1 MIGLGQLG
9 IQIFNGFVLGLIF
22 VLIASGLSLIFG
34 VLGVINFA
42 HGDLLVLGTY
52 SAWAVSTA
60 TGSFILGIIVA
71 VVAVATV
78 GLFIERALLQFTYQR
93 TAILQ
98 FLLTLGLAEILREG
112 VQIIWG
118 RQNKIFPLP
127 EWGTGSVDLVLFT
140 YPVYRLFVIA
150 VTSLILLGLYLFLNR
165 TDTGIVI
172 RAASRDRDM
181 TNALGVNV
189 GRTFTVVFV
198 LGAALAGIA
207 GGLIGPIRSVS
218 PSLGVGLLIPSFV
231 VVIIGGLG
239 SLRGSIVGGLI
250 VGQILVLSSVF
261 FSDLGRV
268 LVFASMAVVLL
279 LRPRGLFG
287 REGMFD

>member
-93 TAILQ
+93 TAILP
-98 FLLTLGLAEILREG
+98 LGLAEILREG

-172 RAASRDRDM
+172 RAASHDRDM

-287 REGMFD
+287 REGVFD

>member
-1 MIGLGQLG
+1 MVAVEQLG
-9 IQIFNGFVLGLIF
+9 VQIFNGLILGLIF

-42 HGDLLVLGTY
+42 HGDLLVVGTY
-52 SAWAVSTA
+52 SAWAASKA
-60 TGSFILGIIVA
+60 TGSFFLG
-71 VVAVATV
+71 VAVATV
-78 GLFIERALLQFTYQR
+78 VVAAIGLLIERSMLQFTYTR
-93 TAILQ
+93 SPILQ
-98 FLLTLGLAEILREG
+98 FLLTLGIAEILREG

-118 RQNKIFPLP
+118 RQNKIFQLP
-127 EWGTGSVDLVLFT
+127 DWGTGSVDLVLFS

-150 VTSLILLGLYLFLNR
+150 VTLIILLGLYLFLNR
-165 TDTGIVI
+165 TDIGIVI

-181 TNALGVNV
+181 TGALGVNV
-189 GRTFTVVFV
+189 ERVFIIVFV

-207 GGLIGPIRSVS
+207 GALIGPIRSVS
-218 PSLGVGLLIPSFV
+218 PTLGVDLLIPSFV

-239 SLRGSIVGGLI
+239 SLRGSIIGGLI
-250 VGQILVLSSVF
+250 VGQILVLSSFF
-261 FSDLGRV
+261 FSGFGRV

-279 LRPRGLFG
+279 LRPRGLYG

>member
-1 MIGLGQLG
+1 MVAVEQLTV
-9 IQIFNGFVLGLIF
+9 QLFNGVILGLIF

-52 SAWAVSTA
+52 TAWAVSEA
-60 TGSFILGIIVA
+60 TGSFLLGLA
-71 VVAVATV
+71 AALVAVAAV
-78 GLFIERALLQFTYQR
+78 GLFIERSMLRFTYTR
-93 TAILQ
+93 SPILQ
-98 FLLTLGLAEILREG
+98 FLLTLGIAEILREG

-118 RQNKIFPLP
+118 RRNKIFALP
-127 EWGTGSVDLVLFT
+127 EWGTGSVDLILFT

-150 VTSLILLGLYLFLNR
+150 VTLLILLGLYLFLNR

-172 RAASRDRDM
+172 RAASNDRDM
-181 TNALGVNV
+181 TSALGINV
-189 GRTFTVVFV
+189 DRMFTVVFV
-198 LGAALAGIA
+198 LGAALAGTA
-207 GGLIGPIRSVS
+207 GALIGPIRSVS
-218 PSLGVGLLIPSFV
+218 PTLGVDLLIPSFV

-239 SLRGSIVGGLI
+239 SLRGSIIGGLI

-261 FSDLGRV
+261 FSGLGRV
-268 LVFASMAVVLL
+268 LVFAGMAVVLL

-287 REGMFD
+287 KEGMFD

>member
-1 MIGLGQLG
+1 MVAVDQLAL
-9 IQIFNGFVLGLIF
+9 QIFNGLILGLIF

-42 HGDLLVLGTY
+42 HGDLLVVGTY
-52 SAWAVSTA
+52 SAWAVSKA
-60 TGSFILGIIVA
+60 TGSFFLGV
-71 VVAVATV
+71 VVATIAVAAV
-78 GLFIERALLQFTYQR
+78 GLFIERSMLQFTYTR
-93 TAILQ
+93 SPILQ
-98 FLLTLGLAEILREG
+98 FLLTLGIAEILREG

-118 RQNKIFPLP
+118 RKNKIFPLP
-127 EWGTGSVDLVLFT
+127 DWGSGSVDLVLFS

-150 VTSLILLGLYLFLNR
+150 VTSVILLGLYLFLNR
-165 TDTGIVI
+165 TDIGIVI

-181 TNALGVNV
+181 TGALGVNV
-189 GRTFTVVFV
+189 ERVFIIVFV

-207 GGLIGPIRSVS
+207 GALIGPIRSVS
-218 PSLGVGLLIPSFV
+218 PTLGVDLLIPSFV

-239 SLRGSIVGGLI
+239 SLRGSIIGGLI
-250 VGQILVLSSVF
+250 VGQILVLSSFF
-261 FSDLGRV
+261 FSGFGRV

-279 LRPRGLFG
+279 LRPRGLYG

>member
-1 MIGLGQLG
+1 MVAVEQLG
-9 IQIFNGFVLGLIF
+9 VQIFNGVILGLIF

-42 HGDLLVLGTY
+42 HGDLLVVGTY
-52 SAWAVSTA
+52 SAWAVSKA
-60 TGSFILGIIVA
+60 TGSFFLGV
-71 VVAVATV
+71 VVATIAVAAV
-78 GLFIERALLQFTYQR
+78 GLVIERSMLQFTYTR
-93 TAILQ
+93 SPILQ
-98 FLLTLGLAEILREG
+98 FLLTLGIAEILREG

-118 RQNKIFPLP
+118 RKNKIFPLP
-127 EWGTGSVDLVLFT
+127 EWGSGSVDLVLFS

-150 VTSLILLGLYLFLNR
+150 VTLVILLGLYLFLNR
-165 TDTGIVI
+165 TDIGIVI

-181 TNALGVNV
+181 TGALGVNV
-189 GRTFTVVFV
+189 ERVFIIVFV

-207 GGLIGPIRSVS
+207 GALIGPIRSVS
-218 PSLGVGLLIPSFV
+218 PTLGVDLLIPSFV

-239 SLRGSIVGGLI
+239 SLRGSIIGGLI
-250 VGQILVLSSVF
+250 VGQILVLSSFF
-261 FSDLGRV
+261 FSGFGRV

-279 LRPRGLFG
+279 LRPRGLYG